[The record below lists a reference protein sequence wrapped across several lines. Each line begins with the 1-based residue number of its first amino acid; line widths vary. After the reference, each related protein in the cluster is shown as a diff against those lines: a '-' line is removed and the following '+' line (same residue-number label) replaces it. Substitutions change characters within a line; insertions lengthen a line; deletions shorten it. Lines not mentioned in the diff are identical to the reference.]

1 MTQEERRLL
10 LDALESGDDEQHRQ
24 TCCVGYMMLVIIVAL
39 VLGALWLVR
48 TEIADAAVIPSM
60 PPVELHAGWQMVGW
74 PLLTTMPL
82 EDALGDCYPH
92 VLMLWHHDA
101 ADTIDPWK
109 NYDVVVPPFL
119 NDLAAMEYA
128 HGYWLQMD
136 AACTWTPGAGGVR
149 SE

>member
-24 TCCVGYMMLVIIVAL
+24 TCAVGYMMLVIIVAL
-39 VLGALWLVR
+39 VLGALWLWQTQV
-48 TEIADAAVIPSM
+48 ADAYVGAGMPSIQLQ
-60 PPVELHAGWQMVGW
+60 EGYNMVGW

-109 NYDVVVPPFL
+109 NYDVAVPPFL
-119 NDLAAMEYA
+119 NDLTAMQYG
-128 HGYWLQMD
+128 HGYWLQMS
-136 AACTWTPGAGGVR
+136 AGCTWTPGAGGAR
-149 SE
+149 